1 MTARPKRFR
10 RVFVANRGEIAARVI
25 RTCAH
30 LGIETVLG
38 ASEADLAS
46 LPARLA
52 DRVECIGPVRPGQS
66 YLDIARVVGAARR
79 SGADA
84 LHPGYGFLSENAG
97 LAAACAEAGIAFIG
111 PGVEHL
117 TAVGDKL
124 AARGHAVAAGL
135 PVVPGRS
142 VESPDE
148 AVVAAE
154 ELGFPILVKA
164 VGGGGGRGMKL
175 VRHAS
180 EMLQTAALA
189 MAEAEAAFGD
199 RRIYLERFVASG
211 RHVEVQIVGDGER
224 IIHLGDRDCSV
235 QRRYQK
241 VVEEAPAPALTD
253 DFRAAVRA
261 AGVRFGEHLK
271 YRGLGT
277 VEFLVDRDRGE
288 FYFLEMNARIQV
300 EHPVTEAITGLDL
313 VALQI
318 AIAEGLPLPL
328 AQSDVTFSGHAFE
341 CRLNAENWRDDFRPC
356 PGTVTRAAFPVG
368 PGIRVDT
375 HMQKGATVPPFYD
388 SLLAKVI
395 VHGENR
401 DIALARLSGALASTH
416 VEGVDTNLGL
426 HAALAVDPEFAAGGV
441 DTAFLARFLA
451 GGN

>member
-1 MTARPKRFR
+1 M
-10 RVFVANRGEIAARVI
+10 
-25 RTCAH
+25 
-30 LGIETVLG
+30 L
-38 ASEADLAS
+38 
-46 LPARLA
+46 
-52 DRVECIGPVRPGQS
+52 
-66 YLDIARVVGAARR
+66 
-79 SGADA
+79 
-84 LHPGYGFLSENAG
+84 
-97 LAAACAEAGIAFIG
+97 FIG

-154 ELGFPILVKA
+154 EFGFPILVKA

-241 VVEEAPAPALTD
+241 VVEEAPAPGTSERLPGGRARGRRALR
-253 DFRAAVRA
+253 RAPEIPGSRNRGVPGGPRSGRLLFPGNECPHPGGASQSPRRSPAWIWSLSRSPLRKAAPAARA
-261 AGVRFGEHLK
+261 GRRHL
-271 YRGLGT
+271 
-277 VEFLVDRDRGE
+277 
-288 FYFLEMNARIQV
+288 
-300 EHPVTEAITGLDL
+300 
-313 VALQI
+313 
-318 AIAEGLPLPL
+318 
-328 AQSDVTFSGHAFE
+328 SGHAFE
-341 CRLNAENWRDDFRPC
+341 CRLNAENWREDFRPS
-356 PGTVTRAAFPVG
+356 PGTVTRAVFPVG

-388 SLLAKVI
+388 FAA
-395 VHGENR
+395 GEADR
-401 DIALARLSGALASTH
+401 SRRRPRHRARRLSGALAPLH

-441 DTAFLARFLA
+441 DTAFLARFLG